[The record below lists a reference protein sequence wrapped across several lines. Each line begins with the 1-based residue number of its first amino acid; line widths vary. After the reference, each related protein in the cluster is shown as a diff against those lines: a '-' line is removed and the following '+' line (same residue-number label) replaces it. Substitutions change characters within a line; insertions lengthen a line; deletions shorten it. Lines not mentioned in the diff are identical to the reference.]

1 MKKLIRLI
9 IESSIALEIVDSF
22 NFYIEIVAFLVL
34 MFIFE
39 FLYGCYWS
47 YRFERSADSSRYGIK
62 TTPRK
67 SDSDI

>member
-39 FLYGCYWS
+39 FS